1 MGGGNQ
7 MRIGMAMLSTTGGSS
22 VVATHLAAALRER
35 DLSVR
40 LLHCDERASAT
51 AASEALDSAELT
63 ALSTEDS
70 RYLQRAL
77 DVDRAFCGAVDLC
90 AQLLAWYRRAPFEL
104 LHLHNVHVFGVAA
117 LMLKRVHGVPFA
129 VTFHGSDALDERVM
143 SRNAPVVRAVLA
155 EAGAVSCVSRYLA
168 AAVARVQEPAP
179 RVIYNF
185 LPAGFG
191 HAAAPATATAPAAT
205 VTVTVTAT
213 ASATAPAAPAP
224 RILHVSSLRAVK
236 RPELLLAA
244 FAAFRRREPRAT
256 LRIATTGHGARRAAE
271 LPLARQLGS
280 ALTLVDT
287 EAQPQLLHDEYRRAS
302 ALLLTSRYESFGL
315 VILEALAHGAAVVAP
330 ALGGIPEVLGADWP
344 FLVEDVDDPA
354 AYAAAL
360 ALACAPKRAAA
371 RRRALAATPAI
382 LRRFSAEAAVV
393 DYLQLYRDAL
403 RAPLG
408 APRLAH
414 PGAM

>member
-191 HAAAPATATAPAAT
+191 HAAAPATATAPAA
-205 VTVTVTAT
+205 
-213 ASATAPAAPAP
+213 PAP

-244 FAAFRRREPRAT
+244 FAAFRQREPRAT

>member
-70 RYLQRAL
+70 RYLQRSL

-191 HAAAPATATAPAAT
+191 HAAAPATATAPAA
-205 VTVTVTAT
+205 
-213 ASATAPAAPAP
+213 PAP

-244 FAAFRRREPRAT
+244 FAAFRQREPRAT

>member
-1 MGGGNQ
+1 
-7 MRIGMAMLSTTGGSS
+7 
-22 VVATHLAAALRER
+22 
-35 DLSVR
+35 
-40 LLHCDERASAT
+40 
-51 AASEALDSAELT
+51 
-63 ALSTEDS
+63 
-70 RYLQRAL
+70 
-77 DVDRAFCGAVDLC
+77 
-90 AQLLAWYRRAPFEL
+90 
-104 LHLHNVHVFGVAA
+104 
-117 LMLKRVHGVPFA
+117 MLKRVHGVPFA

-191 HAAAPATATAPAAT
+191 HAAAPATATAPAA
-205 VTVTVTAT
+205 
-213 ASATAPAAPAP
+213 PAP

-244 FAAFRRREPRAT
+244 FAAFRQREPRAT